1 MEALRLLLGER
12 HRPMLFVASQQGRL
26 EGIVT
31 KSDVLTALQPRGE
44 QEHST

>member
-31 KSDVLTALQPRGE
+31 KSDILTALQPRS
-44 QEHST
+44 EHQHSS